1 MKLIKKVLLPLLL
14 SSALM
19 LSACSTSSE
28 TAKATTQASTSSTSD
43 TTVEVQL
50 KETDTTPDTS
60 ASEIQSSETIA
71 TTIPLTE
78 VSTLSTTA
86 EQTTISSSS
95 EATTTTKENKPS
107 NEKMYVHFIDV
118 DQGDSIFIELPNGQ
132 AMLIDAGEESQADKI
147 ITYIHQQGYDS
158 LDYVVETH
166 PHADHMGGM
175 ADVINNFNVANV
187 YLSPATNTTKAY
199 ERMLTAIGN
208 SGAKTYSPM
217 AGDTI
222 LNDGNLL
229 IEVVAPKAVD
239 NDELNNSSLVLKL
252 TYGDNRFLFTGDAEK
267 SEEDGIWTNIK
278 CDVLKV
284 GHHGSSSSSSAN
296 FLKKVEPTYAVIS
309 VGMGNSY
316 GHPTDTTLK
325 RLADKGIKT
334 FRTDLQGTI
343 VFTSDGTTIS
353 VDKSPSE
360 YKAPAETT
368 VTTTQQAVVTTSEGS
383 YKYVLNTNT
392 MKIHYTNCSSVKKMK
407 EENKAYTNDYD
418 KAIADGYTP
427 CGNCQPVG

>member
-1 MKLIKKVLLPLLL
+1 MKLLKKVIFPLVL
-14 SSALM
+14 SSVML
-19 LSACSTSSE
+19 LSACSSSSGME
-28 TAKATTQASTSSTSD
+28 S
-43 TTVEVQL
+43 
-50 KETDTTPDTS
+50 S
-60 ASEIQSSETIA
+60 ASE
-71 TTIPLTE
+71 
-78 VSTLSTTA
+78 STTA
-86 EQTTISSSS
+86 EITTSASLNVTEHS
-95 EATTTTKENKPS
+95 EKSTVAATTANVTTEPTSTSTEQTTTTVTTSEAASVTTSGAKSS

-118 DQGDSIFIELPNGQ
+118 DQGDSIFVELPNGQ
-132 AMLIDAGEESQADKI
+132 AMLIDAGEESQFDKI

-158 LDYVVETH
+158 LDYIVETH

-187 YLSPATNTTKAY
+187 YLSPAINTTKAY
-199 ERMLTAIGN
+199 EKMLAAIEN

-222 LNDGNLL
+222 LNDGSLL

-239 NDELNNSSLVLKL
+239 NDELNNSSLVIKL

-284 GHHGSSSSSSAN
+284 GHHGSDSSTTAN

-309 VGMGNSY
+309 VGVGNSY
-316 GHPTDTTLK
+316 GHPDDTILK
-325 RLADKGIKT
+325 RLADKGVQT

-343 VFTSDGTTIS
+343 VFSSDGTTIS

-368 VTTTQQAVVTTSEGS
+368 VTTTQQAVVTTSDGS

-392 MKIHYTNCSSVKKMK
+392 MKIHYADCSSVKKMK
-407 EENKAYTNDYD
+407 DENKAYTNDYD
-418 KAIADGYTP
+418 QAIADGYKP
-427 CGNCQPVG
+427 CGNCHPVA

>member
-1 MKLIKKVLLPLLL
+1 MKLVKKVIFPLVL
-14 SSALM
+14 SSVML
-19 LSACSTSSE
+19 LSACSSSNSME
-28 TAKATTQASTSSTSD
+28 SLASD
-43 TTVEVQL
+43 
-50 KETDTTPDTS
+50 
-60 ASEIQSSETIA
+60 
-71 TTIPLTE
+71 
-78 VSTLSTTA
+78 STTA
-86 EQTTISSSS
+86 EITTSASLNATEHLEKSTVAATTANVTIEPTSTST
-95 EATTTTKENKPS
+95 EQTTTTITTSEVASVTTSGAKPS

-166 PHADHMGGM
+166 PHSDHIGGM
-175 ADVINNFNVANV
+175 AEVINNFNVANV
-187 YLSPATNTTKAY
+187 YLSPAINTTKAY
-199 ERMLTAIGN
+199 ERMLTAIDN

-217 AGDTI
+217 SGDTI

-239 NDELNNSSLVLKL
+239 NDELNNSSLVIKL

-284 GHHGSSSSSSAN
+284 GHHGSDSSTTAN

-309 VGMGNSY
+309 VGVGNSY
-316 GHPTDTTLK
+316 GHPDDTILK
-325 RLADKGIKT
+325 RLADKGVKT

-343 VFTSDGTTIS
+343 VFSSDGTTIS

-360 YKAPAETT
+360 YKAATETT
-368 VTTTQQAVVTTSEGS
+368 ITTTQQAADTTSDGS

-392 MKIHYTNCSSVKKMK
+392 MKIHYADCSSVKKIK

-427 CGNCQPVG
+427 CGNCHPVG

>member
-1 MKLIKKVLLPLLL
+1 MKLLKKVIFPLVL
-14 SSALM
+14 SSVML
-19 LSACSTSSE
+19 LSACSLSSGMENSSFENTSATSTTTASLNVTERAEESTAVSATANVTTE
-28 TAKATTQASTSSTSD
+28 T
-43 TTVEVQL
+43 
-50 KETDTTPDTS
+50 TS
-60 ASEIQSSETIA
+60 ASTEQS
-71 TTIPLTE
+71 TTIITSE
-78 VSTLSTTA
+78 VASVTTSGA
-86 EQTTISSSS
+86 
-95 EATTTTKENKPS
+95 KPS

-187 YLSPATNTTKAY
+187 YLSPTINTTKAY
-199 ERMLTAIGN
+199 ENMLTAIEN

-217 AGDTI
+217 VGDTI

-229 IEVVAPKAVD
+229 VEVVAPKVVD

-252 TYGDNRFLFTGDAEK
+252 TYGNNRFLFTGDAEK

-284 GHHGSSSSSSAN
+284 SHHGSDSSTTAN

-309 VGMGNSY
+309 VGIGNSY
-316 GHPTDTTLK
+316 GHPDDTILK
-325 RLADKGIKT
+325 RLADKGVQT

-343 VFTSDGTTIS
+343 VFSSDGTTIS

-360 YKAPAETT
+360 YKAAAETT
-368 VTTTQQAVVTTSEGS
+368 ITATQQAADTTSGGS

-392 MKIHYTNCSSVKKMK
+392 MKIHYADCSSVKKMK
-407 EENKAYTNDYD
+407 EENTAYTNDYD
-418 KAIADGYTP
+418 KAIADRYTP
-427 CGNCQPVG
+427 CGNCHPVA

>member
-1 MKLIKKVLLPLLL
+1 MKLFKKVIFPLVL
-14 SSALM
+14 SSVML
-19 LSACSTSSE
+19 LSACSSSNSME
-28 TAKATTQASTSSTSD
+28 SLASD
-43 TTVEVQL
+43 
-50 KETDTTPDTS
+50 
-60 ASEIQSSETIA
+60 
-71 TTIPLTE
+71 
-78 VSTLSTTA
+78 STTA
-86 EQTTISSSS
+86 EITTSASLNATEHLEKSTVAATTANVTIEPTSTST
-95 EATTTTKENKPS
+95 EQTTTTITTSEVASVTTSGAKPS

-187 YLSPATNTTKAY
+187 YLSPAINTTKAY
-199 ERMLTAIGN
+199 ERMLTAIYN

-217 AGDTI
+217 SGDTI

-239 NDELNNSSLVLKL
+239 NDELNNSSLVIKL

-284 GHHGSSSSSSAN
+284 GHHGSDSSTTAN

-309 VGMGNSY
+309 VGVGNSY
-316 GHPTDTTLK
+316 GHPDDTILK
-325 RLADKGIKT
+325 RLADKGVQT

-343 VFTSDGTTIS
+343 VFSSDGTTIS

-368 VTTTQQAVVTTSEGS
+368 ITTTQQATDTSSDGS
-383 YKYVLNTNT
+383 YKYVLNMNT
-392 MKIHYTNCSSVKKMK
+392 MKIHYANCSSVKKIK
-407 EENKAYTNDYD
+407 EKNKVNTNDYD
-418 KAIADGYTP
+418 KAITDGYTP
-427 CGNCQPVG
+427 CGNCHPVG